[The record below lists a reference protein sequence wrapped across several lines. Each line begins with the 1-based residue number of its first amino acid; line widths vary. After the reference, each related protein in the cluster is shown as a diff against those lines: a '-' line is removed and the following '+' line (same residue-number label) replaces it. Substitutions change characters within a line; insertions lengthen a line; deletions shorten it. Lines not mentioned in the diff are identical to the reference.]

1 MNIDFGV
8 IKALVFDYNMV
19 LIKIY
24 GIYYKFG
31 NKFGEI
37 SIDKFAFPLLLLC
50 GMISETYNLI
60 FY

>member
-31 NKFGEI
+31 NKLGKI
-37 SIDKFAFPLLLLC
+37 LIDKFAFPLLPLC
-50 GMISETYNLI
+50 GMIPKIYNLI